1 MYTYFG
7 EENGW
12 KVKERKIQNDQEK
25 LFEFFLLKRAHI
37 QNQIYSQSFNT
48 RSVSKHIRK
57 NTAGLKHRNG
67 SFI

>member
-25 LFEFFLLKRAHI
+25 LFEFFFAKESS
-37 QNQIYSQSFNT
+37 YSKSDIFT
-48 RSVSKHIRK
+48 V
-57 NTAGLKHRNG
+57 
-67 SFI
+67 F